1 MIPDTQFL
9 YDSNE
14 ETKDDMLNKPCV
26 FEHYGYGLT
35 IILFQ
40 KI

>member
-26 FEHYGYGLT
+26 FEYYGYGLT